1 MSGPVRRFRLKEGT
15 AFPSAAGSAS
25 TLEVRMHART
35 NRPLRRHV
43 FALLS
48 ALLALAWAATAA
60 AKEETGSATAGPPVS
75 LSSEQRSKLAA
86 KRLATLR
93 GTPPSISVVKAPDI
107 VTIGEPTGVTLKPA
121 PAAAASTG
129 PVPLDPATARALQL
143 LRVTLPVDV
152 LRALGLAKPVSG
164 RTQGEGGTW

>member
-1 MSGPVRRFRLKEGT
+1 
-15 AFPSAAGSAS
+15 
-25 TLEVRMHART
+25 MHART

-60 AKEETGSATAGPPVS
+60 AKEETGSATAGPPAP
-75 LSSEQRSKLAA
+75 LSFEQRSKLAA

-93 GTPPSISVVKAPDI
+93 GTPPSIPVVKAPDI
-107 VTIGEPTGVTLKPA
+107 VTIGEPTDVTLKPA
-121 PAAAASTG
+121 PAAATAPTG

-152 LRALGLAKPVSG
+152 LRALGLAKPASG
-164 RTQGEGGTW
+164 TTQGAGEAR